1 MQRTS
6 MEAQPWARATG
17 DHLHAVIFVVFFWSG
32 FCSLVYQVVWIRL
45 AFSHFGVLTPV
56 LSCLLSVF
64 MLGLGLGSALGGR
77 WARWWDRVVGGSSAY
92 LYAAIEGM
100 IGLGAFAVPFLFQ
113 TGSEVL
119 LSARAGVS

>member
-1 MQRTS
+1 MVYLILHREIRRMQRTS

-56 LSCLLSVF
+56 LSCESYSTHRRPKAA
-64 MLGLGLGSALGGR
+64 SAAPGENDC
-77 WARWWDRVVGGSSAY
+77 DR
-92 LYAAIEGM
+92 
-100 IGLGAFAVPFLFQ
+100 
-113 TGSEVL
+113 
-119 LSARAGVS
+119 